1 MAEAQQYNTSL
12 DSYDNDE
19 GAKNYLDFL
28 ESDDGQFF
36 RKTLG
41 DAFLARLGDD
51 RNQKILD
58 IACGPG
64 WLTNEVSKTYPNI
77 EGCDGSRLFLEHAR
91 KSYPTLKFGEADLN
105 REIPYQNSE
114 FDTLIFSMAAHDIEN
129 QTKTFAE
136 LYRILKPGGKLMVT
150 IVNPYYS
157 DPVGVWKRGAIGR
170 LLQKMP
176 RLLVRPYHWVASKA
190 SNAPHA
196 VQHNKTLQRYI
207 YTFSEQ
213 INNFANAGFIFNHME
228 ELQSETDS
236 EKFNLQYTIH
246 RFPLIIYLEFKKPL
260 Q

>member
-91 KSYPTLKFGEADLN
+91 LGCRIHYFG
-105 REIPYQNSE
+105 
-114 FDTLIFSMAAHDIEN
+114 
-129 QTKTFAE
+129 
-136 LYRILKPGGKLMVT
+136 
-150 IVNPYYS
+150 
-157 DPVGVWKRGAIGR
+157 RGFLCSG
-170 LLQKMP
+170 LP
-176 RLLVRPYHWVASKA
+176 R
-190 SNAPHA
+190 
-196 VQHNKTLQRYI
+196 
-207 YTFSEQ
+207 
-213 INNFANAGFIFNHME
+213 
-228 ELQSETDS
+228 
-236 EKFNLQYTIH
+236 
-246 RFPLIIYLEFKKPL
+246 
-260 Q
+260 